1 MSTRPLVERFL
12 DQAEH
17 CLPGSPLYH
26 LLLTR
31 AAEDLAAGG
40 VVARVLAGHEVD
52 PDGSVPALRLMG
64 AVHRLVLDGRAAELS
79 EYYPSAGGTR
89 PPAQAWPAFR
99 RLLEDRT
106 ATVRELLERPVQTN
120 EVGRSA
126 ALYGALMVLTARA
139 GRPIRLLEVGA
150 SGGLNLRVDH
160 FGYQV
165 GADVLGDPASEVRL
179 ARPWEGRPPA
189 PAGARPRIVQRRGCD
204 PAPLDPLTAEGRLTL
219 TSYVWADWRERL
231 DRLRAAIEVAGR
243 VPARVDRA
251 HADRW
256 LSAALRVP
264 TPGLATVVWHSLVWQ
279 YVEPAERA
287 RARAVVLAA
296 ARRATEDAPLAH
308 IALEPRRQPGPSWR
322 FEVWLTMW
330 PALPHGVLLG
340 VAPGHGVPTT
350 WL

>member
-1 MSTRPLVERFL
+1 MTDRSLVERFV

-40 VVARVLAGHEVD
+40 VVARVLAGHQHD

-89 PPAQAWPAFR
+89 PSAQAWPAFQ

-106 ATVRELLERPVQTN
+106 GTVRALLDRSVQTN

-126 ALYGALMVLTARA
+126 ALYGALMVVSARA

-150 SGGLNLRVDH
+150 SGGLNLRVEH
-160 FGYQV
+160 FGYGV
-165 GADVLGDPASEVRL
+165 GDEVLGNPASEVRL
-179 ARPWEGRPPA
+179 APAWEGRPPA
-189 PAGARPRIVQRRGCD
+189 PADTRPRIVERRGCD
-204 PAPLDPLTAEGRLTL
+204 RAPVDPLTAEGRLTL

-231 DRLRAAIEVAGR
+231 DRLRAAIAVAGR

-256 LSAALRVP
+256 LAAALRAP
-264 TPGLATVVWHSLVWQ
+264 TPGLATVVWHSVVWQ

-287 RARAVVLAA
+287 RARAVVLEAA
-296 ARRATEDAPLAH
+296 QRATDEAPLAH
-308 IALEPRRQPGPSWR
+308 IALEPRRQPDASWR

-330 PALPHGVLLG
+330 PARPQGLLLG
-340 VAPGHGVPTT
+340 VAPGHGVPTR